1 MIKPYPLPVF
11 KNGIVAS
18 ALELNIISEAQSFL
32 DGSFGLLNFPFQRTE
47 RDVPI
52 YGLHRFRYL
61 HVYVAAANP
70 TAILYI
76 NGVSAGTPVS
86 SSTHAVID
94 LGNGFDGGSSN
105 PYNLTLNQPYSLI
118 WGTGAIDCRL
128 AFEHVSSSG
137 TLSLPASVPSFSG
150 VLQDSQLNQICTNT
164 QYLIDAC
171 IVPATGFTAQDYG
184 LGSGS
189 KTLLYTMYKY
199 HRYLHVQAFFRP
211 SGDNTNPKNNAF
223 RIHIDGILVFSDA
236 VTSDHT
242 ASYNIVFDLE
252 GSGNISYGVDGHF
265 ESTSHPTGIYD
276 IQLEAEGDDVY
287 SAVLTTY
294 LICESQTT
302 TSL

>member
-32 DGSFGLLNFPFQRTE
+32 DGSFGLLNFPFQHTE

-61 HVYVAAANP
+61 HVYSMATAP
-70 TAILYI
+70 TAVLSI
-76 NGVSAGTPVS
+76 NGVSAGTPLS
-86 SSTHAVID
+86 SSTHGVVD
-94 LGNGFDGGSSN
+94 LGFGFNGGSSN
-105 PYNLTLNQPYSLI
+105 PYNLTLNQPYSITWL
-118 WGTGAIDCRL
+118 TGAIDCRL

-137 TLSLPASVPSFSG
+137 SLSLPTSVPSFSG
-150 VLQDSQLNQICTNT
+150 VLQDTPLNQICTNT

-189 KTLLYTMYKY
+189 KTLLYSMYKY
-199 HRYLHVQAFFRP
+199 HRYLHVQAFYRP
-211 SGDNTNPKNNAF
+211 SGDVNNPKNNAF
-223 RIHIDGILVFSDA
+223 RIHIGGVLVFSDA
-236 VTSDHT
+236 VTSDDT
-242 ASYNIVFDLE
+242 ANYNIVFDLE
-252 GSGNISYGVDGHF
+252 GSGSISYGVDGHF

-276 IQLEAEGDDVY
+276 IQLTAEGDDVY
-287 SAVLTTY
+287 SAVLSTY
-294 LICESQTT
+294 LICESPYT

>member
-11 KNGIVAS
+11 KNGIALS

-61 HVYVAAANP
+61 HVYSAAAAP
-70 TAILYI
+70 TAVLYI
-76 NGVSAGTPVS
+76 NGHSAGTPLS
-86 SSTHAVID
+86 GGTHAVID
-94 LGNGFDGGSSN
+94 LGFGFNGGSSN
-105 PYNLTLNQPYSLI
+105 PYSLTLNQPYSLI

-137 TLSLPASVPSFSG
+137 TLSLPTSVPSFSG

-184 LGSGS
+184 LGTGQ
-189 KTLLYTMYKY
+189 KTLLYSMYKY
-199 HRYLHVQAFFRP
+199 HRYLHMEAFYRP
-211 SGDNTNPKNNAF
+211 SGDISNPKNNDF
-223 RIHIDGILVFSDA
+223 IVRIDGTSVFADI
-236 VTSDHT
+236 VVSDHT
-242 ASYNIVFDLE
+242 ASYYVVFDLE
-252 GSGNISYGVDGHF
+252 GSSSVNYGTDGYF
-265 ESTSHPTGIYD
+265 TNTVHPSGIYD
-276 IQLEAEGDDVY
+276 ISLTAEGDDPNA
-287 SAVLTTY
+287 SLTTL
-294 LICESQTT
+294 LICESPYATR
-302 TSL
+302 L